1 MSLNNPV
8 ISEGYVPAYQMSA
21 IPFVTS
27 STIAGN
33 ATVEISFPQVT
44 RFITVKNVHATNSIY
59 VSFTQNGL
67 LPANSNFITLGVS
80 GTLSEELRTTKLFL
94 KNAAGTTTSYELIA
108 GLTSIPAS
116 QFLTIT
122 GSNGHASVG

>member
-8 ISEGYVPAYQMSA
+8 IGEGYVPAYQMSA
-21 IPFVTS
+21 VPYVTS

-44 RFITVKNVHATNSIY
+44 RFLTVKNVDAANSIY
-59 VSFTQNGL
+59 VAFTQNGL
-67 LPANSNFITLGVS
+67 SAANSNFITLKVS
-80 GTLSEELRTTKLFL
+80 GSLSEELRTTKLFL

-108 GLTSIPAS
+108 GLTNIPAS
-116 QFLTIT
+116 QFTTLT
-122 GSNGHASVG
+122 GSNGYSGVG

>member
-44 RFITVKNVHATNSIY
+44 RFITIKNVDTTNSIY
-59 VSFTQNGL
+59 VAFTQNGL
-67 LPANSNFITLGVS
+67 LPANSNFITLKVS
-80 GTLSEELRTTKLFL
+80 GSLSEELRTTKLFL
-94 KNAAGTTTSYELIA
+94 KNAAATTTSYELIA
-108 GLTSIPAS
+108 GLTSIPTS